1 MPKIE
6 DILNSGLSHLSEMVD
21 LERDIL
27 KPVINDDV
35 CLKCGRCY
43 LTCADNGY

>member
-1 MPKIE
+1 MGHIS
-6 DILNSGLSHLSEMVD
+6 DMTD